1 MSGDGKA
8 GFLRPSMAAVEEKG
22 NDASTAKTLP
32 FAVVSC
38 SSQVHARREF
48 LACLC
53 RMSRA
58 AFRPLH
64 GRSGDGRLDW
74 P

>member
-8 GFLRPSMAAVEEKG
+8 GFLRPSMAAGGCAVEEKG
-22 NDASTAKTLP
+22 SDASTAKTLP

-58 AFRPLH
+58 AFRPFH
-64 GRSGDGRLDW
+64 R
-74 P
+74 